1 MKKELYTQQ
10 PLFEKLIKSNMSIA
24 ELLVI
29 SDAIYNHY
37 FDVEYRFAIVEALKC
52 EQAVLGMIGD
62 FIIQVD
68 VIAVSF
74 TYAEIG
80 NGYQISVRSCHE
92 NLEADKIAT
101 YVCEE
106 IGGGGGHKKKGGG
119 RIIKTKM
126 EEKYVGMEIFDVV
139 NLRLCQYIEQNRKK

>member
-1 MKKELYTQQ
+1 M
-10 PLFEKLIKSNMSIA
+10 
-24 ELLVI
+24 
-29 SDAIYNHY
+29 
-37 FDVEYRFAIVEALKC
+37 
-52 EQAVLGMIGD
+52 
-62 FIIQVD
+62 
-68 VIAVSF
+68 
-74 TYAEIG
+74 
-80 NGYQISVRSCHE
+80 
-92 NLEADKIAT
+92 EADKIAT